1 MTLGLPKAGL
11 LLADGPQHAG
21 EIWVADI
28 GIPTE
33 VYQAIG
39 IKLATNP
46 FADGDQVRL

>member
-1 MTLGLPKAGL
+1 VTLALPKAGL
-11 LLADGPQHAG
+11 LLADGPKHSG

-39 IKLATNP
+39 VQLATNP
-46 FADGDQVRL
+46 FADKDQVRL